1 MLAVWNDA
9 AFVQHVGDR
18 GIRSVEQASTA
29 IVEGPLAMY
38 RRYGYGPYKIALKQ
52 DGRALG
58 VCGLFKRE
66 CLDDPDLG
74 YAVLPDYR
82 GKGYAVEA
90 ARRVMTAAAQEFA
103 LPRLAALISPDNR
116 ASILLI
122 EKLGFTLRGRHTVD
136 NEDDTLLYGFDFS
149 AGAGA

>member
-9 AFVQHVGDR
+9 AFLQYVGDR
-18 GIRSVEQASTA
+18 GIRSVEQARMA

-38 RRYGYGPYKIALKQ
+38 RQYGYGPYKIALKQ

-66 CLDDPDLG
+66 YLDDPDLG

-82 GKGYAVEA
+82 GKGYAGEA
-90 ARRVMTAAAQEFA
+90 ARRVMTAATEEFA
-103 LPRLAALISPDNR
+103 LPRVAALISPDNR

-122 EKLGFTLRGRHTVD
+122 EKLGFTLRGRRSLD
-136 NEDDTLLYGFDFS
+136 NEQDTLLYGFDFA